1 MIVSLI
7 ALFVFSAFLGVVGG
21 AIGLASIYPQINMF
35 AQPLACPGQTLTHTQ
50 QISEIGSATYYA
62 AAWYCVDPQTS
73 ERTEASAMTVYLAAG
88 LLHGLIVFA
97 ALTGLTYLYWNSS
110 VGPAKNDGLRLW

>member
-1 MIVSLI
+1 
-7 ALFVFSAFLGVVGG
+7 
-21 AIGLASIYPQINMF
+21 
-35 AQPLACPGQTLTHTQ
+35 
-50 QISEIGSATYYA
+50 
-62 AAWYCVDPQTS
+62 
-73 ERTEASAMTVYLAAG
+73 MTVYLAAG